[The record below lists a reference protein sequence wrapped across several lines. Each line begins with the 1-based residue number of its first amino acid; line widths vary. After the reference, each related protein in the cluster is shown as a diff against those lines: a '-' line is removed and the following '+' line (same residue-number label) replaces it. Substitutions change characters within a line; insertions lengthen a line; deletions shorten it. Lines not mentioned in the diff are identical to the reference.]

1 MARRTASRYSLPSG
15 PAAAPALPDLS
26 RENAANAR
34 LAQFPLEQ
42 QARQAQIDRASAAE
56 AKARY
61 DLGKQIETDRQKTAF
76 YNGLQELESN
86 LNQQG
91 YGIGTKQH
99 SEAFAAYA
107 HAFPLARSSADVDKT
122 LQLHAKVNDDQAALS
137 QRLQQSMDAG
147 KALGLTPQGA
157 SFVKGGDVD
166 VRFQTPKS
174 PNIAADAAKQLATGH
189 ALTPVQFQNLLNPK
203 QGVIDPATGAF
214 TDKFA
219 PGQTANAI
227 QFQAGVNATDP
238 SKALVH
244 TMPINEFNQYQTAFG
259 QQPVSPMTYTS
270 PAPAASVAPSSS
282 PTPTAPQDQAAQI
295 PNVGSKEDYDALDGG
310 AQFMSNGKLFVKPQ
324 ATPDAAITPTAAE
337 DTTDTE

>member
-1 MARRTASRYSLPSG
+1 MPRFSTRYRLPQA
-15 PAAAPALPDLS
+15 PVAAPVLPNLS
-26 RENAANAR
+26 QQNAANAR
-34 LAQFPLEQ
+34 LAQFPLED
-42 QARQAQIDRASAAE
+42 QARQAQIDRANASE

-76 YNGLQELESN
+76 YNGLQELESG
-86 LNQQG
+86 LNSQG

-99 SEAFAAYA
+99 AEAFAAYA

-157 SFVKGGDVD
+157 SFVKGGNVD

-174 PNIAADAAKQLATGH
+174 ANIAVDAAKQLASGH
-189 ALTPVQFQNLLNPK
+189 ALTPVQFQNLLNAK

-227 QFQAGVNATDP
+227 QFQAGVSRDDP
-238 SKALVH
+238 SKSGIH
-244 TMPINEFNQYQTAFG
+244 TMPINEFNQYQKAFG
-259 QQPVSPMTYTS
+259 QQELPPMTYTPPTPGSSVTPS
-270 PAPAASVAPSSS
+270 PS
-282 PTPTAPQDQAAQI
+282 PTPTVAPIATQDQSQI
-295 PNVGSKEDYDALDGG
+295 PTVGSKEDYDALDGG
-310 AQFMSNGKLFVKPQ
+310 AQFMSGGKLFVKPQ
-324 ATPDAAITPTAAE
+324 ATPSAADA
-337 DTTDTE
+337 TDTE